1 MRRANVEESLEIVQE
16 MLISNHVGRRVASME
31 VTHWVKGDEWV
42 IATIMKNLKM
52 VIQI

>member
-1 MRRANVEESLEIVQE
+1 MRRGNVEESVQIVQE
-16 MLISNHVGRRVASME
+16 MLISNHVGRRVAS
-31 VTHWVKGDEWV
+31 TPLLKGDEWV

>member
-1 MRRANVEESLEIVQE
+1 MRRGNVEESLEIVRE

-31 VTHWVKGDEWV
+31 GWLKNPEWV